1 MVEEVFKDY
10 PPSKLNRIWLYYLMN
25 LNMVMKYHGGNK
37 YKMPYMQKAKLER
50 KNRLPLTLQVYLPEQ
65 DDENEEE

>member
-10 PPSKLNRIWLYYLMN
+10 PPSKLNSIWLSYLMN

-37 YKMPYMQKAKLER
+37 YKTPHMQKVKLER
-50 KNRLPLTLQVYLPEQ
+50 ENRLPLTLPVYLPEQ